1 MLPLGA
7 IFLGSQLMIAVSG
20 DLATIDVQRSCRLAA
35 GIQMSPTQDV
45 IKFCVNDEHDAHDTL
60 SKGWGTYAAADKLHC
75 VQMATKGY
83 LPSYVELL
91 TCIEMSAFAKAI
103 PHESASA
110 MPEDATKATPEGTAV
125 RRKARRR

>member
-7 IFLGSQLMIAVSG
+7 IFLGSHLMIAVVD
-20 DLATIDVQRSCRLAA
+20 DLAAIDIQKTCHLAA

-45 IKFCVNDEHDAHDTL
+45 IKFCINDEHDAHDTL
-60 SKGWGTYAAADKLHC
+60 SKSWGTYTAADKLHC

-103 PHESASA
+103 PQESAKA
-110 MPEDATKATPEGTAV
+110 MPEETARAIPEGAAV
-125 RRKARRR
+125 RRKTRRR

>member
-7 IFLGSQLMIAVSG
+7 IFLGSHLMIAVVD
-20 DLATIDVQRSCRLAA
+20 DLAAIDIQKTCHLAA

-45 IKFCVNDEHDAHDTL
+45 IKFCINDEHEAHDTL

-91 TCIEMSAFAKAI
+91 TCIEMSAFAK
-103 PHESASA
+103 
-110 MPEDATKATPEGTAV
+110 TTPEETTNAIAEGAAV
-125 RRKARRR
+125 PRKTRRR